1 MLFLTAVGLML
12 YGFCG
17 MFGRLRHVFSDPL
30 EDMSF
35 GWLVP
40 VFSLY
45 VLWTSRKDLKESA
58 GRPSILGL
66 LACLPCAAVALLGTR
81 GLQVRMEQVGFV
93 GLCIALPWA

>member
-45 VLWTSRKDLKESA
+45 VLWTSR
-58 GRPSILGL
+58 
-66 LACLPCAAVALLGTR
+66 
-81 GLQVRMEQVGFV
+81 
-93 GLCIALPWA
+93 